1 MLKILF
7 ESTPDMLA
15 LFDKDGKII
24 DCNNHCAKNLR
35 YDKNE
40 MIGMVGP
47 VDFIVEQDRQ
57 KAVDAFA
64 QVVKKGI
71 ALNVSLN
78 MLRKDHST
86 FPSIWSGNVL
96 YDELGHLEGYLVTG
110 KDISN
115 LKNLERDLEISLE
128 NLKTS
133 RFTTLGELTARL
145 THDIKNPLSSI
156 YNRIDLIKLISKE
169 EKIIE
174 HCNKIKHSLDQ
185 ILSQINDVTNFV
197 RIHPTKF
204 QKHFLHEIIKNAL
217 EFMVI
222 PNNIVIELPK
232 DNPEIICDDS
242 QMIIVFTNLIYN
254 AIQKFDKDD
263 GKISIQ
269 YSDNDISHILQVID
283 SGKSISDDVLP
294 KIFESLFTTKEK
306 GTGLGLVSCKAIV
319 EIHNGDL
326 YVKNY
331 PVTFTIVLP
340 KNLK

>member
-24 DCNNHCAKNLR
+24 DCNDHCAKNLG

-40 MIGMVGP
+40 MIGMIGP
-47 VDFIVEQDRQ
+47 VDFVVEKDRP
-57 KAVDAFA
+57 KAVDAFT
-64 QVVKKGI
+64 QVVKKGVN
-71 ALNVSLN
+71 LNVSFD
-78 MLRKDHST
+78 MLRKDQST
-86 FPSIWSGNVL
+86 FPSVWSGTVL
-96 YDELGHLEGYLVTG
+96 YDEFRNLEGYLVTG
-110 KDISN
+110 KDLSN
-115 LKNLERDLEISLE
+115 LKNLEHELEISHE
-128 NLKTS
+128 NLKIS

-156 YNRIDLIKLISKE
+156 YNRIDLIKMTSKE
-169 EKIIE
+169 EKTID
-174 HCNKIKHSLDQ
+174 HCNKIKHSLDL
-185 ILSQINDVTNFV
+185 ILRQINDVTNFV

-204 QKHFLHEIIKNAL
+204 QKHLLHNIIKDTL
-217 EFMVI
+217 ELMII

-254 AIQKFDKDD
+254 AVQKFEDD

-269 YSDNDISHILQVID
+269 YSDDDTSHIIQVVD
-283 SGKSISDDVLP
+283 SGKPISDDVLP
-294 KIFESLFTTKEK
+294 KIFEPLFTTKQK
-306 GTGLGLVSCKAIV
+306 GTGLGLVSCKSIV
-319 EIHNGDL
+319 EIHNGVL
-326 YVKNY
+326 SVKNN